1 MATTSKQYKNIG
13 EDLWK
18 TRAEKIN
25 AELFA
30 LTYGA
35 LVVQLI
41 QDYEDYAQ
49 VNKQLEKMGYG
60 IGTRLIED
68 FLAKSNLGRCADF
81 REVGE
86 VMAKVGFKSFLN
98 ITPSVTHNALPP
110 MSSGGPAGFAGAIGS
125 SFTLTM
131 EENPLA
137 EFVEL
142 PEEALEGGLWFSNI
156 LCGVIRGALEM
167 VQMQVHAE
175 FISDVLRGDESTEIR
190 VKLLKYLEEEV
201 PVGDD

>member
-1 MATTSKQYKNIG
+1 MATTSKQYKAIG

-18 TRAEKIN
+18 GRTEKTN

-30 LTYGA
+30 LTYGS

-41 QDYEDYAQ
+41 QDYEDYAE
-49 VNKQLEKMGYG
+49 VNKQLEKMGYN
-60 IGTRLIED
+60 IGMRLIED
-68 FLAKSNLGRCADF
+68 FLARSSLGRCTDF

-86 VMAKVGFKSFLN
+86 VVAKVGFKSFLN
-98 ITPSVTHNALPP
+98 ITPAITHAAPVSR
-110 MSSGGPAGFAGAIGS
+110 SSGAQQHSNVAGS
-125 SFTLTM
+125 SFVLTL

-142 PEEALEGGLWFSNI
+142 PEEALEGGLWFSNV

-175 FISDVLRGDESTEIR
+175 FLSDVLRGDEGTEIR
-190 VKLLKYLEEEV
+190 VTLLKYLEEEV

>member
-1 MATTSKQYKNIG
+1 MATASKQYKAIG

-18 TRAEKIN
+18 GRTEKIN
-25 AELFA
+25 AELFT

-41 QDYEDYAQ
+41 QDYEDYAE
-49 VNKQLEKMGYG
+49 VNKQLEKMGYN

-68 FLAKSNLGRCADF
+68 FLARSSLGRCSDF

-98 ITPSVTHNALPP
+98 ITPGVTHVAPALRPNSLSQQ
-110 MSSGGPAGFAGAIGS
+110 SSLPNSAFIL
-125 SFTLTM
+125 TLD
-131 EENPLA
+131 ENPLT

-142 PEEALEGGLWFSNI
+142 PEEALEGGLWFSNV

-167 VQMQVHAE
+167 VQMQVQAE
-175 FISDVLRGDESTEIR
+175 FLSDVLRGDESTEIR
-190 VKLLKYLEEEV
+190 VTLLKYLEEEV
-201 PVGDD
+201 PIGDD